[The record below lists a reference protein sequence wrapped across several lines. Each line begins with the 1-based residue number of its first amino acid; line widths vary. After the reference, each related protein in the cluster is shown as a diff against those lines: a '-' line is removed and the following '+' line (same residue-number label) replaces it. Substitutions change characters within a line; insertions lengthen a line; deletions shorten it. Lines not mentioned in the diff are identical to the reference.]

1 MLRILLNLRM
11 IKLPSFSAAEQP
23 VPPFGQADRRIFY
36 YTSPQHWLVDRIL
49 RNFVIIL
56 LPFSDNILLEKMN
69 FLWDFP
75 RMLDD
80 ALLFML

>member
-1 MLRILLNLRM
+1 M

-23 VPPFGQADRRIFY
+23 VPPFGQTDHRTFY
-36 YTSPQHWLVDRIL
+36 YTSPQHWLEDRML
-49 RNFVIIL
+49 RIFIIIL
-56 LPFSDNILLEKMN
+56 PSFFERHPAEKMN
-69 FLWDFP
+69 FLWDFF